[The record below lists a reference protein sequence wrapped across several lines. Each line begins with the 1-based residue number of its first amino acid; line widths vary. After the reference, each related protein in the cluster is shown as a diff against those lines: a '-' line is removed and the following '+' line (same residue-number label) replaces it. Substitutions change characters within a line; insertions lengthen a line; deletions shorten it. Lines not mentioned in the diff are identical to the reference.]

1 MKNIPNNLFFAWV
14 EEEIAQGHEVRIR
27 VKGESMFPF
36 LHNGVDDVI
45 VAPCQVDE
53 LALLDIVLFRYR
65 GKHVMHRIV
74 KMSEGD
80 YTMQG
85 DGVWASQ
92 EHCRAEDVVGKI
104 VAICRPKKEPFSV
117 TSFWWTWFSRM
128 WYHIRSIRRYLLR
141 LCRIFRI

>member
-1 MKNIPNNLFFAWV
+1 MRNIPNDLFFAWV
-14 EEEIAQGHEVRIR
+14 EDEIAQGHDVRIR

-45 VAPCQVDE
+45 VAPCKTEE
-53 LALLDIVLFRYR
+53 LSLLDVVLFRYR

-74 KMSEGD
+74 NISEDG

-92 EHCRAEDVVGKI
+92 EHCRAEDIIGKA
-104 VAICRPKKEPFSV
+104 VAVCRPKREPFSV
-117 TSFWWTWFSRM
+117 TSSSWIWFSRIWFRM
-128 WYHIRSIRRYLLR
+128 RNIRRWLLR
-141 LCRIFRI
+141 LCRIFHI